1 MFATRDLEADELMSM
16 SMRLLTTLA
25 SLTQVRALRNVALV
39 FIKPHA
45 ATDATEAFVR
55 GHLQSAGISI
65 VDSGVKTAAEIEK
78 QRLIVK

>member
-1 MFATRDLEADELMSM
+1 LNS
-16 SMRLLTTLA
+16 
-25 SLTQVRALRNVALV
+25 N
-39 FIKPHA
+39 A